1 MTDAQSTTR
10 PAQGA
15 MPPARGRA
23 GYTGFRA
30 LIKAVATG
38 PRGSR
43 DLTFDEAR
51 EAGLALL
58 GGEVSPAQA
67 GAFLIGLRVKGE
79 GAEELAGV
87 AQALRDRAVVLRR
100 PDGDTRPLVA
110 TAGAYDGVADAPPL
124 GLAAAVC
131 AAATGVAV
139 VTSCGGRLGPKH
151 GVTVA
156 EVLGALGG
164 PARPTPAESEAML
177 ARAGVAVVH
186 AGEALPGWDALA
198 ALRDEVGLRGPVHSA
213 EKLVDWFGARRFV
226 VGHTHGSYAGRLL
239 GALERLS
246 AERGVA
252 VRGIEGSDVLRP
264 GRPVAFLSHAGG
276 ALDLPERL
284 GLVLRGDSD
293 AELAAGLTRGVLS
306 GAVDGAARHA
316 VVISAAVRIIAAGT
330 TDDPADALR
339 RAEAVLDD
347 GRAAATL
354 DALLG

>member
-1 MTDAQSTTR
+1 MSTESATQ
-10 PAQGA
+10 PV
-15 MPPARGRA
+15 RGRA
-23 GYTGFRA
+23 GYAGFRA

-51 EAGLALL
+51 EATAALL
-58 GGEVSPAQA
+58 AGEVSPAQA

-87 AQALRDRAVVLRR
+87 AQALRDRAAPLRR
-100 PDGDTRPLVA
+100 AGADGPERPLVA
-110 TAGAYDGVADAPPL
+110 SAGAFDGVADTPPL

-131 AAATGVAV
+131 AAAAGVAV

-151 GVTVA
+151 GITVA

-164 PARPTPAESEAML
+164 PARPAPAESEAML
-177 ARAGVAVVH
+177 QRAGVAVVH
-186 AGEALPGWDALA
+186 AGAALPGWDALA
-198 ALRDEVGLRGPVHSA
+198 ATRDEIGLRGPIHSA

-226 VGHTHGSYAGRLL
+226 VGHTHGGYAGRLL
-239 GALERLS
+239 GALERLG
-246 AERGVA
+246 ADRAIALRGV
-252 VRGIEGSDVLRP
+252 EGSDVLRP
-264 GRPVAFLSHAGG
+264 GRPVAVLGHGGG

-284 GLVLRGDSD
+284 GLVLRGDAD
-293 AELAAGLTRGVLS
+293 PHVAAALTRAVLE
-306 GAVDGAARHA
+306 GDDDGAARRA
-316 VVISAAVRIIAAGT
+316 VVLSAAVKLVAAGT
-330 TDDPADALR
+330 ANDPADALR